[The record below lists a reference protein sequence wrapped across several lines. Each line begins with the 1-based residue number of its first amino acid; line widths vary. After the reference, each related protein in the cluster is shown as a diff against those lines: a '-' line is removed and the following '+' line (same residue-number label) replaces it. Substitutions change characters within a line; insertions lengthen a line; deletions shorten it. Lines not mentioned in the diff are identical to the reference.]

1 MGKTIQD
8 RRNTGERRWGLESDF
23 PVKDCHGLLVMRER
37 RNLSDR
43 RLENTTFEERLLMFS
58 GQPQTEAE

>member
-1 MGKTIQD
+1 MT
-8 RRNTGERRWGLESDF
+8 ERRCL
-23 PVKDCHGLLVMRER
+23 P
-37 RNLSDR
+37 DR

>member
-1 MGKTIQD
+1 MGKTILD

-23 PVKDCHGLLVMRER
+23 PVKDCNGALVMTER
-37 RNLSDR
+37 RCLPDR